1 MSVVRR
7 FQLHILELDEI
18 ASSLRESAG
27 SLEEAGIAV
36 MQLATQTARTRPN
49 SPELARTR
57 LGQLESF
64 AGNAAKTARRS
75 VNAVREQAA
84 KDQAKVAIAASDGV
98 RIKNSAKKKKS

>member
-36 MQLATQTARTRPN
+36 MQLATQT
-49 SPELARTR
+49 ARTR

>member
-1 MSVVRR
+1 MGTFYIWNLVLLNSLESGDMSVVRR

-49 SPELARTR
+49 SPRAARILR
-57 LGQLESF
+57 GQC
-64 AGNAAKTARRS
+64 GQDCKT
-75 VNAVREQAA
+75 
-84 KDQAKVAIAASDGV
+84 
-98 RIKNSAKKKKS
+98 